1 MNRSAAN
8 LRRIEQV
15 WRRDIWQPT
24 AFGKRSLR
32 GRGFA
37 LLRFLSITWT
47 GLVENHI
54 TTRAAAL
61 SYASMLGLGPLVAI
75 AMLVAGFMLNQQDPA
90 VAVNA
95 LSDVIKRIAP
105 QIDQYEHLDSR
116 LPVPAPAAQPGP
128 GSAEA
133 AAGRVPATPAA
144 SNPALVQLINSFV
157 AGSRSGTAGVV
168 GALTLIIIVIQLFTS
183 VENAFNAVWGVRRG
197 RSWLL
202 RIVFYWT
209 ILTLGAVLFFAS
221 LAALSVAAFINV
233 FFEKLPFGTEML
245 RALQWM
251 LPSLSVF
258 VLVAILTLFYRYIP
272 NTRVYWWAALTG
284 ALLVTA
290 LLFLNNYL
298 AFLYFKRVVLQN
310 SLYGS
315 LGILPVLM
323 IGLFI
328 FWFFMLVGG
337 QVSYA
342 VQNLHY
348 RSSQTAWQNLSES
361 ARESLSLLVLVIIC
375 RRFKD
380 CAPAYSATELG
391 RLVKVPTQILNE
403 CLNRLGDLRFIA
415 AIPPMAHQS
424 SLDYRYQP
432 ARPPSR
438 MTLNEFK
445 QLFDRY
451 GENPSGEALDSVDPV
466 LRLYHERLA
475 RQDAAALGTAT
486 FDALLDE
493 LPAAPRP
500 AN

>member
-1 MNRSAAN
+1 MKRPAETY
-8 LRRIEQV
+8 RRLERV
-15 WRRDIWQPT
+15 WRHGIWQPS
-24 AFGKRSLR
+24 AFGDRSLR
-32 GRGFA
+32 GWGYA
-37 LLRFLSITWT
+37 LLRIISITWT
-47 GLVENHI
+47 GLFENHV

-75 AMLVAGFMLNQQDPA
+75 AMLVAGLMLNQQDPA

-95 LSDVIKRIAP
+95 LSDVIRRIAP
-105 QIDQYEHLDSR
+105 QIEQYEHLGSR
-116 LPVPAPAAQPGP
+116 LPPPAPPARPDP
-128 GSAEA
+128 GSPEA
-133 AAGRVPATPAA
+133 PADNANATPAA
-144 SNPALVQLINSFV
+144 ASPALVQLINSFV

-202 RIVFYWT
+202 RVVFYWT

-233 FFEKLPFGTEML
+233 FFEKLPFGAELL

-251 LPSLSVF
+251 LPSLSVL

-272 NTRVYWWAALTG
+272 NTRVYWWAALIG
-284 ALLVTA
+284 ACFVTA

-342 VQNLHY
+342 VQNVHY
-348 RSSQTAWQNLSES
+348 RRSQAAWQNLSES

-391 RLVKVPTQILNE
+391 QLIKVPTQILNE
-403 CLNRLGDLRFIA
+403 CLNRLGDLRLVA
-415 AIPPMAHQS
+415 AIPPADGQS

-432 ARPPSR
+432 ARPPAR
-438 MTLNEFK
+438 MSLVEFK
-445 QLFDRY
+445 QLFDSY
-451 GENPSGEALDSVDPV
+451 GENPGGEALDRVDPV

-475 RQDAAALGTAT
+475 RQDSEALGTAT
-486 FDALLDE
+486 LDTLLDE
-493 LPAAPRP
+493 LPATPRP
-500 AN
+500 AD